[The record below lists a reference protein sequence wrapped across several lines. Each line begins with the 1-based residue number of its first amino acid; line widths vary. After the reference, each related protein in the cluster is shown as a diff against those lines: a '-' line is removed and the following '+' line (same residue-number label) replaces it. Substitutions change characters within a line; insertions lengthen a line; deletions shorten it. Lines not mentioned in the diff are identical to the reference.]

1 MSVSN
6 IQFVDESVSKESYL
20 PAQEKIIHGEPK
32 QNLWNSYSSQDDKF
46 HVGIWDSEAGRW
58 TVSYS
63 EHEFCHILEGSSVI
77 IDKDG
82 KELKVS
88 KGDQFVVPAGFEGE
102 WQVDDYC
109 KKIYVIYEA

>member
-6 IQFVDESVSKESYL
+6 IQFVDENVSKESYL
-20 PAQEKIIHGEPK
+20 PAEEKIIHGEPK
-32 QNLWNSYSSQDDKF
+32 QNLWNNYSSQDNKF

-82 KELKVS
+82 SELKVS